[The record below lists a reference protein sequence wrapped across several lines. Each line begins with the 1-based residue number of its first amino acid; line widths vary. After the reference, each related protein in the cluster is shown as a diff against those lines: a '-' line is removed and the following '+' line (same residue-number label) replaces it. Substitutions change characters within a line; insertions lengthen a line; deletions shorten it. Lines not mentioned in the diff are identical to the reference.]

1 MRNYSREYK
10 NYYENLRHTNVE
22 DKRSAVYNRSNFESV
37 YGNSGKRINKKEGF
51 FSSMINI
58 FIYQLVVVLVMIM
71 TVFYLKYSSSEEATE
86 SYNNIKAVMNSNVY
100 EESGENIDIDAFS
113 TIKKINEYIK
123 LKINGN
129 KINL

>member
-1 MRNYSREYK
+1 M
-10 NYYENLRHTNVE
+10 
-22 DKRSAVYNRSNFESV
+22 

-129 KINL
+129 KMNL

>member
-10 NYYENLRHTNVE
+10 NYYESLRHTNVK

>member
-1 MRNYSREYK
+1 
-10 NYYENLRHTNVE
+10 
-22 DKRSAVYNRSNFESV
+22 
-37 YGNSGKRINKKEGF
+37 
-51 FSSMINI
+51 MINI

>member
-10 NYYENLRHTNVE
+10 NYYENLRHTNVK

-86 SYNNIKAVMNSNVY
+86 SYNNIKAVMHS
-100 EESGENIDIDAFS
+100 
-113 TIKKINEYIK
+113 
-123 LKINGN
+123 LQ
-129 KINL
+129 

>member
-10 NYYENLRHTNVE
+10 NYYENLRHTNVK

-100 EESGENIDIDAFS
+100 EESG
-113 TIKKINEYIK
+113 
-123 LKINGN
+123 
-129 KINL
+129 